1 MSNDDNANN
10 TKVTKSDD
18 LVEAQTGPY
27 ILIQFKSADTAQF
40 EWQAKN
46 LNVIT
51 QLPAVITLMQAILDD
66 AMRELMARNKQG
78 GLIVPFPRH

>member
-1 MSNDDNANN
+1 MSNDDTDN
-10 TKVTKSDD
+10 KPKITKSDD
-18 LVEAQTGPY
+18 VVEGPY

-51 QLPAVITLMQAILDD
+51 QLPAVITLMKAILDD

-78 GLIVPFPRH
+78 GLIVPFSRH